1 MAKNTNIASVLAFEK
16 KLVPSDGFMY
26 GTTWEKWEKYKQEKN
41 ELEKKLALADNQ
53 SEKIELE
60 KKLKELKLDK
70 TQLALREK
78 SVRGTISNRL
88 KPVIKDDPLKL
99 NAEVEKPNLQRVD
112 SCALGEDQDTLKLHF
127 TLKVLSGVQ
136 TPSACN
142 NKVFKETYSQAAN
155 DYIVAE
161 GFKELAKRYAI
172 NIANARFLWRNRV
185 GAEHIE
191 VQVKKLNQDS
201 EKNWTF
207 DAVKIGL
214 RDFET
219 TTADIEELATEIAN
233 ALSGKDNLTGEKVEF
248 LLLEIKAFAQIGYAQ
263 DVYPSEELVLDKS
276 TAKDKKSKILYHI
289 NNIAG
294 MHSQKIGNALRTIDT
309 WYPAYPETQTPI
321 AIEPYGAVTNLGTAY
336 RNPKAKADFF
346 TLFDRFACG
355 ETLGK
360 KEDEHY
366 VMAVLVRGG
375 VFGESGKD

>member
-26 GTTWEKWEKYKQEKN
+26 GTTWQERNTSQASKPL
-41 ELEKKLALADNQ
+41 EL
-53 SEKIELE
+53 S
-60 KKLKELKLDK
+60 
-70 TQLALREK
+70 EK

-112 SCALGEDQDTLKLHF
+112 SCALGENQDTLKLHF

-136 TPSACN
+136 APSACN
-142 NKVFKETYSQAAN
+142 NKAFKETYSQAAN
-155 DYIVAE
+155 DYIASE

-207 DAVKIGL
+207 NAVKIGL
-214 RDFET
+214 SDFET
-219 TTADIEELATEIAN
+219 TSTDIEELATEIAN

-248 LLLEIKAFAQIGYAQ
+248 LLLEIKAFAQVGYAQ

-309 WYPAYPETQTPI
+309 WYPAYPETRSPI
-321 AIEPYGAVTNLGTAY
+321 AIEPYGAVTNLGMAY

-355 ETLGK
+355 ESLDK